1 MKYSLKKFVEI
12 CNNCNGKILDKT
24 GKKDSEAQELA
35 QDIINMR
42 KAEKE
47 NKEYTLTKKEHL
59 IIYEYLKKSSS
70 NGKYTFL
77 QDPEIVAN
85 VDMFC
90 PYIDEKKEIL
100 DQKWHV
106 LIALLA
112 YIDICT
118 HGNYDAEEYSELKK
132 YALGEV
138 LGVEIKSKSI
148 SLIFSGGPRNYPSI
162 LMNKWINFAI
172 SNT

>member
-1 MKYSLKKFVEI
+1 MDV
-12 CNNCNGKILDKT
+12 
-24 GKKDSEAQELA
+24 
-35 QDIINMR
+35 
-42 KAEKE
+42 
-47 NKEYTLTKKEHL
+47 
-59 IIYEYLKKSSS
+59 
-70 NGKYTFL
+70 
-77 QDPEIVAN
+77 
-85 VDMFC
+85 FC

-118 HGNYDAEEYSELKK
+118 HENYNAEEYSELKK

-148 SLIFSGGPRNYPSI
+148 SLIFAGGHRKNYSSI
-162 LMNKWINFAI
+162 LMNQWINLAI

>member
-59 IIYEYLKKSSS
+59 IIYEYYK
-70 NGKYTFL
+70 
-77 QDPEIVAN
+77 
-85 VDMFC
+85 
-90 PYIDEKKEIL
+90 
-100 DQKWHV
+100 
-106 LIALLA
+106 
-112 YIDICT
+112 
-118 HGNYDAEEYSELKK
+118 
-132 YALGEV
+132 
-138 LGVEIKSKSI
+138 
-148 SLIFSGGPRNYPSI
+148 
-162 LMNKWINFAI
+162 
-172 SNT
+172 